1 MAERLDIEVGERG
14 ARVVRRNIH
23 DIGRAANGVTAQV
36 QLMVR
41 ALGTLAALEGARRVI
56 QSTVRTFADFEQG
69 LIAVGKTTGAS
80 GAELD
85 ALGQNIQGLARTI
98 PVATGEMLSVAQAA
112 GQLGVKGNDN
122 ILRFT
127 ETVSKLGLASNLSG
141 EEAAT
146 ALARILTVTGDGIEQ
161 VDRLGSTIVRL
172 GNNFAATEAEIAGVA
187 TRVAQATAQFGVAS
201 RDVAGI
207 GTALRAVGIE
217 AEAGGT
223 VVGRAFQAI
232 NDAVRQG
239 GDELKALERI
249 TGQTGAELERVFF
262 EDSVQSFRSFV
273 EGLARIQAG
282 GGDVTAALKSMGLEG
297 VRVSNVLGTIA
308 TRSGV
313 LADALNQAN
322 DEWGRNEA
330 LTREAAV
337 AATSFTAQMQLLGNA
352 MDEAAA
358 EIGKVLAPTL
368 LDAANG
374 FRDFLIAGQ
383 DTGQLTAA
391 LEQLGRVL
399 SAVAIIIGVRF
410 VQAQHASIAA
420 SLNNARATRAALAAE
435 VERTATIRTLRLWQL
450 EQARATATGV
460 AATDLAAAANIR
472 ATAATRAHAAAQAQ
486 YAAATRTSAIATRG
500 LTTAMGFL
508 GGPAGV
514 IALAGFAIYAFA
526 EANDE
531 AAGSV
536 EGLTGNLDAFRRSLE
551 ELSRFE
557 LQSELVRQL
566 KQLEEARA
574 RADETLFEQTGRG
587 AVGLLVAGVGIVE
600 DVVSATAGA
609 VKDAVGFVWEL
620 PEHLISQ
627 PRRLSGELDEI
638 TNRTRQIAELER
650 QLAATP
656 GAGEALTP
664 TPALGQTGTGVVPE
678 QTDERTDAT
687 NKVIEALE
695 FERAQLNRSAEA
707 QALYNNLREANTE
720 ADSKWGRVIRAL
732 TLENLE
738 LAAQEEQRTAALE
751 AQLDAQEAL
760 AQSEINNRNATLD
773 RIATLR
779 EEIENHGKSRLEL
792 AALNEEKRH
801 AAETDETLVQK
812 AVALA
817 VVRERQRIASEEERR
832 ASEERRRAAEAE
844 QRRIDDLAT
853 ALASNLTSSFEDA
866 VFAGESFGNV
876 LTGLADDMAR
886 LIFRITVLEPLTHSL
901 AEAFGR
907 GSSGGGLVGFLTS
920 LAGGVGRGIAGGASS
935 PFSLSGASDPLG
947 LSGIRAED
955 VLPLDLKALKFQTGG
970 LIPGALGAGPDSLLA
985 RLTPGEFVVNA
996 QATRAYLPLLEALND
1011 APGFQ
1016 YGGRVDASAFQLPA
1030 GVASSAAPNVII
1042 NVTSQVPGVE
1052 VEAQARPP
1060 SGPRGDQ
1067 FIDVMI
1073 MESLGRAQRRGEL
1086 GDLLGGYGVQKRLKD
1101 RG

>member
-1 MAERLDIEVGERG
+1 MAESIDIAVNERG
-14 ARVVRRNIH
+14 AREVQRNIH
-23 DIGRAANGVTAQV
+23 DIGRATNGVTAQV
-36 QLMVR
+36 RLLVR
-41 ALGTLAALEGARRVI
+41 ALGTLAALEAARRVI

-69 LIAVGKTTGAS
+69 LIGVGKTTGAS

-85 ALGQNIQGLARTI
+85 ALGQHIQGLARTI
-98 PVATGEMLSVAQAA
+98 PVATSEMLSVAQAA
-112 GQLGVKGNDN
+112 GQLGVQGNDN

-127 ETVSKLGLASNLSG
+127 ETVSKLGLASNLAG

-217 AEAGGT
+217 AEAGGS

-232 NDAVRQG
+232 DDAVRQG

-262 EDSVQSFRSFV
+262 EDSVQSFRTFV

-297 VRVSNVLGTIA
+297 VRVSNVLGTLA

-337 AATSFTAQMQLLGNA
+337 AATSFTAQMRIVGNA
-352 MDEAAA
+352 MA
-358 EIGKVLAPTL
+358 EVATELGKVLAPTL

-399 SAVAIIIGVRF
+399 YVVSIIIGARLVS
-410 VQAQHASIAA
+410 AQYRSIKS
-420 SLNNARATRAALAAE
+420 SLGSARAAREAARAAVVRTAAERDLAFRQFTSAAQASALGLQTERLAA
-435 VERTATIRTLRLWQL
+435 AHLR
-450 EQARATATGV
+450 V
-460 AATDLAAAANIR
+460 AATARVHESAQVRLAAATGA
-472 ATAATRAHAAAQAQ
+472 
-486 YAAATRTSAIATRG
+486 SAVATRG
-500 LTTAMGFL
+500 LTAAMGFL
-508 GGPAGV
+508 GGPLGL
-514 IALAGFAIYAFA
+514 ITLAGFALYAFA
-526 EANDE
+526 GANDE

-536 EGLTGNLDAFRRSLE
+536 EGLTGNLDAFRKSLE
-551 ELSRFE
+551 GLTKAQLQLRRLTLQDQLEAIKTQMADAQREVDRLQQGRVR
-557 LQSELVRQL
+557 LGDKPGVLGGDLVVQSESAH
-566 KQLEEARA
+566 ARA
-574 RADETLFEQTGRG
+574 LTEQNAAFDKATQDRERILQRLAEINRRAS
-587 AVGLLVAGVGIVE
+587 GV
-600 DVVSATAGA
+600 
-609 VKDAVGFVWEL
+609 L
-620 PEHLISQ
+620 
-627 PRRLSGELDEI
+627 
-638 TNRTRQIAELER
+638 TRI
-650 QLAATP
+650 P
-656 GAGEALTP
+656 P
-664 TPALGQTGTGVVPE
+664 GTGE
-678 QTDERTDAT
+678 GSGGGRTGDNRTDAI

-695 FERAQLNRSAEA
+695 FEIAQLNRTAEA
-707 QALYNNLREANTE
+707 QAVYNNLRRAGNDVD
-720 ADSKWGRVIRAL
+720 ADTAQRIRAL
-732 TLENLE
+732 TLELVRLDKEQGN
-738 LAAQEEQRTAALE
+738 ARAQEEQRTAALE

-760 AQSEINNRNATLD
+760 AQSEINTNNAALD
-773 RIATLR
+773 FLASQR
-779 EEIENHGKSRLEL
+779 EQIENFGKSRIEL
-792 AALNEEKRH
+792 AALNAEKRV
-801 AAETDETLVQK
+801 AGTLDETKIQR
-812 AVALA
+812 A
-817 VVRERQRIASEEERR
+817 RENAIELENLRIAREEETR
-832 ASEERRRAAEAE
+832 AIEVRNRALEKE
-844 QRRIDDLAT
+844 QQRIDDLST

-920 LAGGVGRGIAGGASS
+920 LAGGVGRGLAGGASS
-935 PFSLSGASDPLG
+935 SFSLGGSDPLG
-947 LSGIRAED
+947 LSGLDPADVIR
-955 VLPLDLKALKFQTGG
+955 LDLEALKFQTGG
-970 LIPGALGAGPDSLLA
+970 LLPGAFGAGPDSVLA

-1011 APGFQ
+1011 APAFQ
-1016 YGGRVDASAFQLPA
+1016 HGGRVDASAFQLPA
-1030 GVASSAAPNVII
+1030 GTAPSAAPNIYI
-1042 NVTSQVPGVE
+1042 NVTNPVPGVE

-1067 FIDVMI
+1067 VIDVMI
-1073 MESLGRAQRRGEL
+1073 MESLGRGQRNGQLNEL
-1086 GDLLGGYGVQKRLKD
+1086 LASFGVQQRLKD
-1101 RG
+1101 RR

>member
-1 MAERLDIEVGERG
+1 
-14 ARVVRRNIH
+14 
-23 DIGRAANGVTAQV
+23 
-36 QLMVR
+36 
-41 ALGTLAALEGARRVI
+41 
-56 QSTVRTFADFEQG
+56 
-69 LIAVGKTTGAS
+69 
-80 GAELD
+80 
-85 ALGQNIQGLARTI
+85 
-98 PVATGEMLSVAQAA
+98 
-112 GQLGVKGNDN
+112 
-122 ILRFT
+122 
-127 ETVSKLGLASNLSG
+127 
-141 EEAAT
+141 
-146 ALARILTVTGDGIEQ
+146 
-161 VDRLGSTIVRL
+161 
-172 GNNFAATEAEIAGVA
+172 
-187 TRVAQATAQFGVAS
+187 
-201 RDVAGI
+201 
-207 GTALRAVGIE
+207 
-217 AEAGGT
+217 
-223 VVGRAFQAI
+223 
-232 NDAVRQG
+232 
-239 GDELKALERI
+239 
-249 TGQTGAELERVFF
+249 
-262 EDSVQSFRSFV
+262 
-273 EGLARIQAG
+273 
-282 GGDVTAALKSMGLEG
+282 
-297 VRVSNVLGTIA
+297 
-308 TRSGV
+308 
-313 LADALNQAN
+313 
-322 DEWGRNEA
+322 
-330 LTREAAV
+330 
-337 AATSFTAQMQLLGNA
+337 
-352 MDEAAA
+352 
-358 EIGKVLAPTL
+358 
-368 LDAANG
+368 
-374 FRDFLIAGQ
+374 
-383 DTGQLTAA
+383 
-391 LEQLGRVL
+391 
-399 SAVAIIIGVRF
+399 
-410 VQAQHASIAA
+410 
-420 SLNNARATRAALAAE
+420 
-435 VERTATIRTLRLWQL
+435 
-450 EQARATATGV
+450 
-460 AATDLAAAANIR
+460 
-472 ATAATRAHAAAQAQ
+472 
-486 YAAATRTSAIATRG
+486 
-500 LTTAMGFL
+500 MGFL
-508 GGPAGV
+508 GDPAGV

-526 EANDE
+526 DANDE

-536 EGLTGNLDAFRRSLE
+536 AGLTGNLDAFRRSLE

-587 AVGLLVAGVGIVE
+587 AVSLLVGGVGIVE
-600 DVVSATAGA
+600 DVVSATASI
-609 VKDAVGFVWEL
+609 VKDAVDFVEQL
-620 PEHLISQ
+620 PEHLINQ
-627 PRRLSGELDEI
+627 PQRLSDEDDEVA
-638 TNRTRQIAELER
+638 NRGRQIAELER

-656 GAGEALTP
+656 GVGEALTP
-664 TPALGQTGTGVVPE
+664 TPAPALGQTGTGVVPE

-707 QALYNNLREANTE
+707 QAVYNNLREANTE

-947 LSGIRAED
+947 LSGIRAAD
-955 VLPLDLKALKFQTGG
+955 VLPLNLKALKFQTGG
-970 LIPGALGAGPDSLLA
+970 LIPGALGAGPDSVLA